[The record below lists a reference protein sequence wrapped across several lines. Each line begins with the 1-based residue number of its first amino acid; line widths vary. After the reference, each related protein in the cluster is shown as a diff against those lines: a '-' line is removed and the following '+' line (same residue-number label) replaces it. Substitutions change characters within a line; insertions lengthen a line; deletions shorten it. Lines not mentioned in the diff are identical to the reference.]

1 MFGRIKRYIKAKLT
15 VYKKIPVV
23 IRIEQ
28 SKILE
33 NRVAVITGGGS
44 GIGKAIAKAFLE
56 NGAKVI
62 ICGRDLEKLK
72 ACAKEIG
79 GDHADRIYPYQ
90 LDITNF
96 NAFSDAVEKM
106 NSIFPKTVSIL
117 VNNAGVNSFDS
128 FLNITEESFD
138 QCMNTN
144 LKGTVL
150 LSQEIAK
157 QMIVNKVE
165 GNILNIGSSSCF
177 RPAISSYH
185 MSKWALR
192 GLTMGMAR
200 TLIKNDIVVNG
211 IAPGPTATEMI
222 NANDEDLSFKRNPC
236 GRMAVVDE
244 IASMAVKLVSDSS
257 RLVIGEMVCVTGGSG
272 NLTYD
277 DIGY

>member
-1 MFGRIKRYIKAKLT
+1 MLGRVKRYIKTKLI
-15 VYKKIPVV
+15 VYKKVPVV
-23 IRIEQ
+23 IKIE
-28 SKILE
+28 SGKVLE

-44 GIGKAIAKAFLE
+44 GIGKAIAKLYLE

-62 ICGRDLEKLK
+62 ICGRNLKKLED
-72 ACAKEIG
+72 CIREIG
-79 GDHADRIYPYQ
+79 NDNADRIRPYQ
-90 LDITNF
+90 LNLTDFHT
-96 NAFSDAVEKM
+96 FSDAVKKM
-106 NSIFPKTVSIL
+106 NSIFPEPVSIL

-128 FLNITEESFD
+128 FLNITADSFD

-150 LSQEIAK
+150 LSQEVAK
-157 QMIVNKVE
+157 QMMANNVK

-177 RPAISSYH
+177 RPAVSSYH

-200 TLIKNDIVVNG
+200 TLIKHNIVVNG

-222 NANDEDLSFKRNPC
+222 NASDEDLSFKMNPC
-236 GRMAVVDE
+236 GRMAVTDE

-272 NLTYD
+272 NLTFD

>member
-1 MFGRIKRYIKAKLT
+1 MFGKIKKYAKTKLT

-23 IRIEQ
+23 IKIEQ
-28 SKILE
+28 MKTLE
-33 NRVAVITGGGS
+33 GRVAVITGGGS
-44 GIGKAIAKAFLE
+44 GIGKAIAKSFLE

-62 ICGRDLEKLK
+62 ICGRNGEKLNK
-72 ACAKEIG
+72 CVKEIG
-79 GDHADRIYPYQ
+79 TGNEEKIYAFQ
-90 LDITNF
+90 LDITEYE
-96 NAFSDAVEKM
+96 AFPSAVKEM
-106 NSIFPKTVSIL
+106 DTMFPEGIDIL
-117 VNNAGVNSFDS
+117 VNNAGINSFDT

-138 QCMNTN
+138 KCLNTN

-157 QMIVNKVE
+157 QMIERGTK
-165 GNILNIGSSSCF
+165 GNILNIGSSACF

-211 IAPGPTATEMI
+211 IAPGPTATDMI
-222 NANDEDLSFKRNPC
+222 YASDEDLSFKGNPC

-257 RLVIGEMVCVTGGSG
+257 RLIIGEMICVTGGSG

-277 DIGY
+277 DISY